1 MIKRTDSF
9 YIEEFRRLGLDFDIE
24 KVKDYSLFHWKLG
37 IAIGYIVSSIF
48 MSIGILGL
56 LAVFLLG
63 FLVEPAAFI
72 FLPVFLMFL
81 GIGTC
86 ALASIRKSQK
96 MLKPYKKVED
106 PGIHGVQDRSVRS

>member
-1 MIKRTDSF
+1 MVKRNDSF
-9 YIEEFRRLGLDFDIE
+9 YIEEARKLGLDLDIE
-24 KVKDYSLFHWKLG
+24 KVRDYSLFHWKLG

-56 LAVFLLG
+56 LATFLFG

-86 ALASIRKSQK
+86 ASVSVRKSRK
-96 MLKPYKKVED
+96 MLRPYKKPVNTL
-106 PGIHGVQDRSVRS
+106 

>member
-1 MIKRTDSF
+1 MVRRNDSF
-9 YIEEFRRLGLDFDIE
+9 YIEEFRKLGLDFDIE

-56 LAVFLLG
+56 LAVFLFG

-72 FLPVFLMFL
+72 FLPVFLLFF

-86 ALASIRKSQK
+86 AFTSTRKSQK
-96 MLKPYKKVED
+96 MLRPYKKVKD
-106 PGIHGVQDRSVRS
+106 PVIHGLQGTKR